1 MGLEPHIMPI
11 GTGDSSSSTR
21 SIRSIQSNTT
31 VKAISPPPPTTIT
44 SSSSAAFPYTVG
56 RLSTFHDTDT
66 DMDDPFSMPTHVG
79 HHRHR
84 IDSQGVPIPPARTTS
99 LGQHGHSNSVSSSDN
114 SLPSVQVT
122 TATPTKRSS
131 KYTHNQHPYQ
141 GHGQGYDQPQYS
153 NTFGHGSLDVTE
165 DRGYSFPHYSSS
177 TDQFT
182 SYTSGEGDSDAEPEL
197 REMKLPE
204 EEEDKIEKQRRQ
216 GRERQRRKRA
226 RDKQDKV
233 RSLSH
238 SYCAMLMNSKT
249 PKFRFS
255 RLVLLVLHLL
265 LLALPQTHE
274 THPLRVQ
281 HRLSYP
287 TSTSI

>member
-11 GTGDSSSSTR
+11 GTGDSSSSAR

-31 VKAISPPPPTTIT
+31 VKAISPPPTTTIT
-44 SSSSAAFPYTVG
+44 SSSTAFPYTVG

-99 LGQHGHSNSVSSSDN
+99 LGQHGHSNSISSSDN
-114 SLPSVQVT
+114 SLPFVQVT

-131 KYTHNQHPYQ
+131 KSHQQHPYQ
-141 GHGQGYDQPQYS
+141 GHGHGYDQHQYS

-182 SYTSGEGDSDAEPEL
+182 STSVEDDSDAEPEL

-204 EEEDKIEKQRRQ
+204 KEEDKLERQRRQ

-233 RSLSH
+233 H
-238 SYCAMLMNSKT
+238 SY
-249 PKFRFS
+249 
-255 RLVLLVLHLL
+255 LLTLCN
-265 LLALPQTHE
+265 ADD
-274 THPLRVQ
+274 
-281 HRLSYP
+281 
-287 TSTSI
+287 